1 MRKKKI
7 RGENSMGEAR
17 LPEGNPL
24 IRAQMKQGWLRYSE
38 DFTEWECKQIK
49 VMLKTRQIIIKTFL

>member
-1 MRKKKI
+1 
-7 RGENSMGEAR
+7 MGEAR